1 MTCLA
6 RLWQELLLLGE
17 LPPERWDG
25 DGFIKKLTSRETIGA
40 TLHLHH
46 DPHHDHHAPHTPL
59 GTHRAAAPPR
69 LRPSRPSSLV
79 RRAATAIAGPVGFA
93 GKEMRTTYFKRAREC
108 TDSDLNGVKL
118 YEYEAGS

>member
-1 MTCLA
+1 MPLA
-6 RLWQELLLLGE
+6 S
-17 LPPERWDG
+17 PPCPPWPRCPPQP
-25 DGFIKKLTSRETIGA
+25 
-40 TLHLHH
+40 H
-46 DPHHDHHAPHTPL
+46 DPLDTRR
-59 GTHRAAAPPR
+59 THRTAASPR

-79 RRAATAIAGPVGFA
+79 RRAATAIAVPLGCA